1 MWSNTGGEDR
11 MVLPPM
17 YLCNSI
23 RLGLVISG
31 FLDSIQCIFGWISH
45 GYAPIYD
52 LVGVDAGIW
61 RPGDH

>member
-1 MWSNTGGEDR
+1 

-52 LVGVDAGIW
+52 FVGVDAGIW